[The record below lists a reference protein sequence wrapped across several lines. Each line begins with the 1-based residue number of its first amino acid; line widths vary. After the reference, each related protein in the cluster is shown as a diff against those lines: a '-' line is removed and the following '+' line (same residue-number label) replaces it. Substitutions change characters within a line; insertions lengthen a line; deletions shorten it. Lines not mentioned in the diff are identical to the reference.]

1 MTQIGLGST
10 PTNNNLWKVNY
21 YYGELATNG
30 VDVVDSKNTGN
41 IAKLVTTLPNVSF
54 TQTYRYDS
62 LERIKEAKETS
73 TNNQTTW
80 QQSWDYDR
88 FGNRTAFN
96 SSGINLTTINT
107 TPQIDPLTNRFV
119 SGVQYDKTGNIT
131 QDVVNNQVRN
141 FMGLR

>member
-1 MTQIGLGST
+1 M
-10 PTNNNLWKVNY
+10 
-21 YYGELATNG
+21 
-30 VDVVDSKNTGN
+30 VDSKNTGN
-41 IAKLVTTLPNVSF
+41 IAKLVTILPNVSF
-54 TQTYRYDS
+54 TQTYRYDA

-80 QQSWDYDR
+80 QQSWNYDR

-107 TPQIDPLTNRFV
+107 TPQIDPNTNRFV

-131 QDVVNNQVRN
+131 QDVVNVSSR
-141 FMGLR
+141 